1 MKVSLCYKCP
11 ECGNFIST
19 DQQWVG
25 GGGNLLIVP
34 DCRSTQRVQIYAIQC
49 VCRPH
54 ANQASATFIRLPY
67 LRLDLTTPL
76 HTWGVHSL
84 VLTVCNASCRCNP
97 SPRHE
102 NIKSFGQNCQI
113 RAPKHCAN
121 TLPSWRGT
129 GRYFGQTLRCKINTE
144 KLIIF
149 LQIIV

>member
-34 DCRSTQRVQIYAIQC
+34 DCRSTQRVQIYMQYSVC
-49 VCRPH
+49 VGHMRIKPVELLSDFLTFVWILRPRCTLEEFTLLFSRFVTRR
-54 ANQASATFIRLPY
+54 AGVIRVLAMK
-67 LRLDLTTPL
+67 TSNPL
-76 HTWGVHSL
+76 V
-84 VLTVCNASCRCNP
+84 
-97 SPRHE
+97 
-102 NIKSFGQNCQI
+102 K
-113 RAPKHCAN
+113 APKHCAN